1 MEYPKPG
8 KPVYHPASIHDFLRT
23 RDFTVNSMALSLN
36 EGSYGLLMDPLN
48 GVADIESRTLR
59 LSSAYG
65 FLEEPVLLIRST
77 RYKTRLGWEFDEK
90 TRVRFENAMEEGV
103 LEHLSSARRGQEL
116 EEIMHS
122 EDGLRT
128 LRAHDAAGYEVAVPG
143 LDGGES

>member
-1 MEYPKPG
+1 
-8 KPVYHPASIHDFLRT
+8 
-23 RDFTVNSMALSLN
+23 MALSLN

-59 LSSAYG
+59 LASAYG

-103 LEHLSSARRGQEL
+103 LDHLTPASRGK
-116 EEIMHS
+116 S
-122 EDGLRT
+122 
-128 LRAHDAAGYEVAVPG
+128 
-143 LDGGES
+143 